1 METLTNKLKLSV
13 ENKASLLKYLLNLQ
27 NSSLFDFSINEA
39 DVMSTYREM
48 DEAKYRSTYN
58 SDLISDEYV
67 ITSNDSK
74 VLYIY
79 H

>member
-1 METLTNKLKLSV
+1 MENLTNEIIQKKFR
-13 ENKASLLKYLLNLQ
+13 E

-48 DEAKYRSTYN
+48 DEMKYKSTYN
-58 SDLISDEYV
+58 SDLVSDEYV
-67 ITSNDSK
+67 ITSNDNK